1 MLFALFK
8 TSFTVMFNILPF
20 REITEH
26 LSKWILDKKEVRG
39 LLGIRASDCLLF
51 SALNKLD
58 ILGWTTTLFW
68 RAPLF
73 CKHQMDELNDLYKEI
88 KPVSSKGNQPWIFTG
103 RTDVEAEA
111 PVLWPPDTKSWLTG
125 KTLMLG
131 KIEGRRRRGQQKM
144 RWWDGIINSMDMSL
158 NKLWEMVKDRDAWG
172 AAVHRIAKGRTW
184 LSNWTTTTTYW
195 QPSKMYLFKKRRR
208 MITKR

>member
-58 ILGWTTTLFW
+58 ILG
-68 RAPLF
+68 
-73 CKHQMDELNDLYKEI
+73 
-88 KPVSSKGNQPWIFTG
+88 
-103 RTDVEAEA
+103 
-111 PVLWPPDTKSWLTG
+111 
-125 KTLMLG
+125 
-131 KIEGRRRRGQQKM
+131 
-144 RWWDGIINSMDMSL
+144 
-158 NKLWEMVKDRDAWG
+158 
-172 AAVHRIAKGRTW
+172 
-184 LSNWTTTTTYW
+184 
-195 QPSKMYLFKKRRR
+195 
-208 MITKR
+208 